1 MEKINLIKSILSSV
15 LAVGSSI
22 ALTIIKKLNSK
33 LVK

>member
-22 ALTIIKKLNSK
+22 VLTIIKKLNSK
-33 LVK
+33 LIK